1 MQRLIL
7 DRFVIVVLRSLA
19 MVEPSSMPG
28 NNTFVAGFT
37 QSNVG
42 DTSPNTY
49 VHPRSFFDVLR
60 SAQFFAS
67 GRLGAFCE
75 SPGKSYDG
83 MPCDFNSS
91 TCGGTV
97 EDCHGRYV
105 DIRALSLLERLAL
118 TLARAA
124 GALDS
129 ASRISSLT
137 GSLRSCKW
145 TERRR

>member
-1 MQRLIL
+1 MG
-7 DRFVIVVLRSLA
+7 RFVIVVFCCLV

-49 VHPRSFFDVLR
+49 VHPRSLFDVLK
-60 SAQFFAS
+60 SAHLFAS

-105 DIRALSLLERLAL
+105 DIRALSSLERLAL
-118 TLARAA
+118 TLTRAA
-124 GALDS
+124 GALDF
-129 ASRISSLT
+129 ASRISSPIGL
-137 GSLRSCKW
+137 LRNCKW
-145 TERRR
+145 TVRRH